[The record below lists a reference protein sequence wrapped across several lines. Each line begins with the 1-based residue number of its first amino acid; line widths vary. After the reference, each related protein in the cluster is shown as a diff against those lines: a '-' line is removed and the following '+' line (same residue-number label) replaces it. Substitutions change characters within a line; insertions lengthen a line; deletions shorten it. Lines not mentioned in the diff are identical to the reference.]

1 MTTPDEYF
9 AWTRRIPAAWQ
20 ESVARLSVGEN
31 VSRLWLAW
39 LPGTPYAPI
48 QRYAVYEVL
57 PESMVGAIL
66 AREELMGHRDSL
78 MAGRWGTRCGVRG
91 PDPATIGQ
99 WVRDPAVPM
108 SYNNGKRWRSTSMV
122 SRTQWLIHRE
132 IGGLPLLFW
141 IIEGDRGGH
150 MWHMGEFER
159 AFLLSTG
166 LAPDAADA
174 LAEAW
179 PAPGEQ
185 PYAEYDNRVF
195 HALAERDRLAQ
206 WTQSKPWDQR
216 VRGDVAPDLVIK
228 EHADRAREMRERIMK
243 YIDNQIGDFV
253 SDLPRAT
260 LARLP
265 KAEFGNDLD
274 DEGSAQQFV
283 EGS

>member
-1 MTTPDEYF
+1 MTMQERVNEITHLAMRRAVEQLSYTPELLLVDGTP
-9 AWTRRIPAAWQ
+9 AQPHPSIPA
-20 ESVARLSVGEN
+20 VNVIDGDARVFSIAAA
-31 VSRLWLAW
+31 S
-39 LPGTPYAPI
+39 
-48 QRYAVYEVL
+48 
-57 PESMVGAIL
+57 IL
-66 AREELMGHRDSL
+66 AKVHRDSL